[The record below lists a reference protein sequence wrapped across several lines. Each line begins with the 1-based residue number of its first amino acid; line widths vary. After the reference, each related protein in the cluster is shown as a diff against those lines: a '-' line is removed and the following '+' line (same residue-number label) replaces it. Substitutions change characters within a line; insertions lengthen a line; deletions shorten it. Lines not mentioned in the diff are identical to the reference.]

1 MKKFTQTDGM
11 SYAEKIEFFAN
22 SSNCISIN
30 NGNRKTGKAC
40 LTLSLPAGV
49 TCRPDVPCKKICY
62 AMKGK
67 MTFPNV
73 CGAYHRNYRIWNED
87 PIRFETQ
94 LDAFITF
101 SGLPLLRIFDTG
113 DLPSID
119 FFCMLIRIAKLHSD
133 VKMLMFTKRYE
144 WINEWLTVNVLPENL
159 VVRFSMWDK
168 SWYVPNPYDVPTAYV
183 DFANSELNPEIP
195 ENAFLCHGDK
205 DGVTCSSCRA
215 CFNPNIKI
223 VKFIQH

>member
-11 SYAEKIEFFAN
+11 TYAEKIEFFAN
-22 SSNCISIN
+22 SSNCISVN

-49 TCRPDVPCKKICY
+49 TCRPDSPCRKFCY

-73 CGAYHRNYRIWNED
+73 CGTYHRNYRIWNED
-87 PIRFETQ
+87 PKKFEEQ
-94 LDAFITF
+94 LNALLTF

-113 DLPSID
+113 DLPSPE
-119 FFCMLIRIAKLHSD
+119 FLKMLVRVMTKHPDIKA
-133 VKMLMFTKRYE
+133 LMFTKRYE
-144 WINEWLTVNVLPENL
+144 WVNEYLCNYSLPENF
-159 VVRFSMWDK
+159 VIRFSMWDK
-168 SWYVPNPYDVPTAYV
+168 NWNVLNPHGLPVAYV
-183 DFANSELNPEIP
+183 DFADSSLNPEIP
-195 ENAFLCHGDK
+195 QNAFLCHGGK
-205 DGVTCSSCRA
+205 DGITCSTCRA
-215 CFNPNIKI
+215 CFNPSIRT